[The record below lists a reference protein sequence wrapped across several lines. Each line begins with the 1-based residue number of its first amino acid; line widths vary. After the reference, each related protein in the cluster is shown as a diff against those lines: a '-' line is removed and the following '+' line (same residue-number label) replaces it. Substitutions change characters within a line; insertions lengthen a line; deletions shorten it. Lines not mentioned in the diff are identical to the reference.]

1 MVVKKVSKRAN
12 VKMKKKFATLEYM
25 SKAVSA
31 TVTVVL

>member
-1 MVVKKVSKRAN
+1 MINKVSKRSD
-12 VKMKKKFATLEYM
+12 VKMKNKQHEYM